1 MDSTERVRRFNLLR
15 EGLEDV
21 NNKII
26 LDCAV
31 SSLYCKLSTLT
42 QEVFFHVFST
52 IKDKE
57 YINNRRDNDYDEEN
71 EENEDYDENYD
82 VDKQLL
88 MREEYN
94 LIVNKLFDIIKEEL
108 EVDKR

>member
-26 LDCAV
+26 LDSAV
-31 SSLYCKLSTLT
+31 SSLYCRLSTVT

-57 YINNRRDNDYDEEN
+57 YINNRRNNNEYDD

-82 VDKQLL
+82 VDRIIL

-94 LIVNKLFDIIKEEL
+94 LIVNKLFDMIKEEL
-108 EVDKR
+108 EVDIR

>member
-15 EGLEDV
+15 EELEDV

-31 SSLYCKLSTLT
+31 SSLYCRLSTVT
-42 QEVFFHVFST
+42 QEVFFQVFST

-57 YINNRRDNDYDEEN
+57 YINNHCDNED
-71 EENEDYDENYD
+71 NEDYDENYAAD
-82 VDKQLL
+82 RQLL

-94 LIVNKLFDIIKEEL
+94 LIVNKLFDMIKEEL
-108 EVDKR
+108 ENDKR